1 MKVRLLSRANKEIA
15 SAAQFYLEEA
25 GARIA
30 DRFLDELKAA
40 RANIAEASERY
51 YIYRGEIRVARL
63 ITFPYSIYFRVKTEE
78 IVVVAVS
85 HDSRRPGYWRDR
97 L

>member
-1 MKVRLLSRANKEIA
+1 MKVRLLSWANKEIA
-15 SAAQFYLEEA
+15 FSAQYYLEEA

-30 DRFLDELKAA
+30 DRFLDEIKAA
-40 RANIAEASERY
+40 QANIGEAPELYR
-51 YIYRGEIRVARL
+51 IYGKDIRVARL
-63 ITFPYSIYFRVKTEE
+63 LTFPYSIYFRVKTSE

-85 HDSRRPGYWRDR
+85 HNSRRPGYWRDR